1 MIRMTPDFYDQ
12 FCCIGG
18 ACQDNCCI
26 GWEIDVDRDA
36 LEKYRAV
43 PGAFGDRL
51 RQNIVGNP
59 PHFRLNGERCAFL
72 NGDNLC
78 DIILWGGEQM
88 LCEICNQHPRFRAGY
103 ADRLEVGAGLC
114 CEVAAR
120 QWLCGSGPV
129 RFVERTVSGAPGRL
143 TREQQRR
150 LEALLPLRAR
160 MLELLASEAP
170 LGSRLARLVRL
181 ADRAQQAL
189 DADRP
194 KRIASLLSEA
204 EATLSTG
211 AVEPS
216 GGDPGAAERLDA
228 GCLSALKHMEPID
241 ANWSAIL
248 ARLEAQLPEIRS
260 RRIAPPDR
268 ENAYARLATYAVY
281 RYLLKGVFDGDVL
294 SRARW
299 AAVLVWITRRLDAL
313 LLLEAG
319 GWSEDLEISAAKLLS
334 RQVEYSRENMTLML
348 SECWNSRWMTTQII
362 AEAAEGE
369 MSDDSI

>member
-1 MIRMTPDFYDQ
+1 MILMTPAFHDQ
-12 FCCIGG
+12 FRCIGG

-43 PGAFGDRL
+43 PGAFGERL
-51 RQNIVGNP
+51 RQNIVGDP

-88 LCEICNQHPRFRAGY
+88 LCEICDQHPRFRAGY
-103 ADRLEVGAGLC
+103 GDRLEVGAGLC

-120 QWLCGSGPV
+120 QWLCGAGPV

-143 TREQQRR
+143 TWEQQRR

-160 MLELLASEAP
+160 MLEILASEAP
-170 LGSRLARLVRL
+170 LGRRLAKLVWL

-189 DADRP
+189 DAGKP
-194 KRIASLLSEA
+194 KRIMSLLAEA
-204 EATLSTG
+204 EAAWPTG
-211 AVEPS
+211 AAEPS
-216 GGDPGAAERLDA
+216 GGDPGAAELLDA

-241 ANWSAIL
+241 ANWSAVL
-248 ARLEAQLPEIRS
+248 ARLEAQLPEIRA

-319 GWSEDLEISAAKLLS
+319 GWSEDLEIPAAKLLS
-334 RQVEYSRENMTLML
+334 KQVEYSRENMTLML
-348 SECWNSRWMTTQII
+348 SECWNSRWLTTRII

-369 MSDDSI
+369 M

>member
-12 FCCIGG
+12 FRCIGG

-43 PGAFGDRL
+43 PGAFGERL
-51 RQNIVGNP
+51 RQNIVGDP

-88 LCEICNQHPRFRAGY
+88 LCEICDQHPRFRAGY
-103 ADRLEVGAGLC
+103 GDRLEVGAGLC

-143 TREQQRR
+143 TRKQQRR

-160 MLELLASEAP
+160 MLEILALEAP
-170 LGSRLARLVRL
+170 LGRRLARLVRL

-189 DADRP
+189 DAGKP

-241 ANWSAIL
+241 ENWSVVL
-248 ARLEAQLPEIRS
+248 ARLEARLPVIRS

-299 AAVLVWITRRLDAL
+299 AAVMVWITRRLDAL
-313 LLLEAG
+313 LLLEASD
-319 GWSEDLEISAAKLLS
+319 WSEDLEISAAKLLS

>member
-12 FCCIGG
+12 FRCIGG

-26 GWEIDVDRDA
+26 GWEIDVDQDA

-51 RQNIVGNP
+51 RQNIVGDP

-72 NGDNLC
+72 NADNLC

-88 LCEICNQHPRFRAGY
+88 LCEICDQHPRFRAGY
-103 ADRLEVGAGLC
+103 GDRLEVGAGLC

-160 MLELLASEAP
+160 MLEILALEAP
-170 LGSRLARLVRL
+170 LGSRLAQMVWL
-181 ADRAQQAL
+181 AERAQQAL
-189 DADRP
+189 DAGKP

-216 GGDPGAAERLDA
+216 GGDPGAAELLDA

-241 ANWSAIL
+241 ANWSAVL

-313 LLLEAG
+313 FLLEAG
-319 GWSEDLEISAAKLLS
+319 GWSEDLEIAAAKLLS
-334 RQVEYSRENMTLML
+334 KQVEYSRENMTLML
-348 SECWNSRWMTTQII
+348 SECWNSRWMTTRII
-362 AEAAEGE
+362 AEAAERE
-369 MSDDSI
+369 M